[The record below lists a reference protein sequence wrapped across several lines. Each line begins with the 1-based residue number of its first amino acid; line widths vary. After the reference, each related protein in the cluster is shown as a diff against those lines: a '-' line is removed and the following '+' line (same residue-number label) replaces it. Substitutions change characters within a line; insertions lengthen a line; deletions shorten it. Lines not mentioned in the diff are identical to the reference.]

1 MNTGTIESLTM
12 EETGAAVRQLNAE
25 IDNRSTGVINVNSLG
40 TLTNNKSAAN
50 HKNAG
55 QINLNNGNY
64 SSAAME
70 SFENSG
76 NVAGPFSMGLAGGT
90 ATDSFTNTGTIN
102 VGGALTLSSFTSVFG
117 TGTAGSNVTVVSSH
131 VKPGL
136 SPGVFN
142 VNANYTQV
150 LGGGSLTI
158 EIGGNTAGNGSG
170 FHDQLNV
177 AGTVAIASNMQLNM
191 TSFGGYSPVGG
202 DSYVVINNDGADA
215 VSGTFNGL
223 AEGATISTNFLGSG
237 ETATITYQGG
247 TGANDVVINVVD
259 NTPPVAPSVPD
270 LDARSDSGDSATDDL
285 TNVVAPTFKGT
296 AEPGSTV
303 EAFSDVA
310 GSLGTVAADATTGAW
325 SIVSIVSLAD
335 GAHNITA
342 TATDAASNT
351 SVASAALAVTIDT
364 SVPVVSAPD
373 LDAASDTGASNTD
386 DVTSDNTPT
395 LNGAAE
401 PNASIEVFDGATSLG
416 TTSADG
422 SGNWSFTS
430 PTLADG
436 VRNLSATATDAA
448 GNTSSASAA
457 LAVTVDTTAPAAP
470 AEPDLSAASDSGVSN
485 SDDVTADD
493 TPSFSSTSE
502 ANAAIEV
509 FDGVLSLGATT
520 ADGSGNWSFTSS
532 SLADGIHSV
541 SAKATDLAGN
551 VSAASSALAVTIDTA
566 APGAPSEPDLDVGSD
581 TGDSNTDDV
590 TADNTPTFSG
600 AAEANATVQVFDG
613 ATLLGSTTADG
624 AGDWSLTSL
633 PIADGIH
640 NLSAIATDVAGNTG
654 PVSTV
659 LAVTIDTSTPAAPS
673 EPDLEAASDTGSLDT
688 DDLTADN
695 TPTFIGTAEANS
707 TVVVF
712 DGATLLGSTTAN
724 AAGDWSFT
732 ALVLA
737 DGTHNISATAGDTA
751 GNTSSAS
758 TVLAIVIDTNAPVA
772 PGEPD
777 LNAASDTGS
786 SNTDDLTADNTPTFS
801 GTSEAG
807 ATIEVF
813 AGATSLGAKT
823 ADGSGNWA
831 FTSGPL
837 GDGVH
842 DISAVATDAAGN
854 TSTVSASL
862 AVTIDTSAPAAPSMP
877 DLDASSDTG
886 ISDTDNIT
894 SDTTPTLTGT
904 AEPNS
909 SVDLFDGATSLGTTT
924 ADGSGD
930 WSFTTGALSDGLHN
944 ISATATDSA
953 GNTGPASTAVAVTID
968 TSSPGAPSTPDLN
981 SASDSGDSN
990 ADNLTNVTTPTFNG
1004 TAEAGSTVEVFSGVA
1019 GSLGAAIADGSGD
1032 WTLVSGVALDGG
1044 THNITAAATDPAGN
1058 NSAVSGA
1065 LAVTID
1071 VVGPTVTVNQ
1081 ATGQAD
1087 PAIASPINFA
1097 VVFSEA
1103 TTTFDASDVTISGT
1117 AAGTLAAA
1125 VTGSGTTY
1133 NVAVSGMTG
1142 DGTVIVDVGAG
1153 VANDAAGNANSV
1165 STSTDNV
1172 VTFQSSTVPCH
1183 FVRYEQCNVL

>member
-1 MNTGTIESLTM
+1 
-12 EETGAAVRQLNAE
+12 
-25 IDNRSTGVINVNSLG
+25 
-40 TLTNNKSAAN
+40 
-50 HKNAG
+50 
-55 QINLNNGNY
+55 
-64 SSAAME
+64 ME

-191 TSFGGYSPVGG
+191 TS
-202 DSYVVINNDGADA
+202 
-215 VSGTFNGL
+215 
-223 AEGATISTNFLGSG
+223 
-237 ETATITYQGG
+237 
-247 TGANDVVINVVD
+247 
-259 NTPPVAPSVPD
+259 
-270 LDARSDSGDSATDDL
+270 
-285 TNVVAPTFKGT
+285 
-296 AEPGSTV
+296 
-303 EAFSDVA
+303 
-310 GSLGTVAADATTGAW
+310 
-325 SIVSIVSLAD
+325 
-335 GAHNITA
+335 
-342 TATDAASNT
+342 
-351 SVASAALAVTIDT
+351 
-364 SVPVVSAPD
+364 
-373 LDAASDTGASNTD
+373 
-386 DVTSDNTPT
+386 
-395 LNGAAE
+395 
-401 PNASIEVFDGATSLG
+401 FDGATSLG

-551 VSAASSALAVTIDTA
+551 VSAASSALAVTIDTT

-624 AGDWSLTSL
+624 AGDWGLTSL

-724 AAGDWSFT
+724 AAGD
-732 ALVLA
+732 
-737 DGTHNISATAGDTA
+737 
-751 GNTSSAS
+751 
-758 TVLAIVIDTNAPVA
+758 
-772 PGEPD
+772 
-777 LNAASDTGS
+777 
-786 SNTDDLTADNTPTFS
+786 
-801 GTSEAG
+801 
-807 ATIEVF
+807 
-813 AGATSLGAKT
+813 
-823 ADGSGNWA
+823 
-831 FTSGPL
+831 
-837 GDGVH
+837 
-842 DISAVATDAAGN
+842 
-854 TSTVSASL
+854 
-862 AVTIDTSAPAAPSMP
+862 
-877 DLDASSDTG
+877 
-886 ISDTDNIT
+886 
-894 SDTTPTLTGT
+894 
-904 AEPNS
+904 
-909 SVDLFDGATSLGTTT
+909 
-924 ADGSGD
+924 
-930 WSFTTGALSDGLHN
+930 
-944 ISATATDSA
+944 
-953 GNTGPASTAVAVTID
+953 
-968 TSSPGAPSTPDLN
+968 
-981 SASDSGDSN
+981 
-990 ADNLTNVTTPTFNG
+990 
-1004 TAEAGSTVEVFSGVA
+1004 
-1019 GSLGAAIADGSGD
+1019 
-1032 WTLVSGVALDGG
+1032 
-1044 THNITAAATDPAGN
+1044 
-1058 NSAVSGA
+1058 
-1065 LAVTID
+1065 
-1071 VVGPTVTVNQ
+1071 
-1081 ATGQAD
+1081 
-1087 PAIASPINFA
+1087 
-1097 VVFSEA
+1097 
-1103 TTTFDASDVTISGT
+1103 
-1117 AAGTLAAA
+1117 
-1125 VTGSGTTY
+1125 
-1133 NVAVSGMTG
+1133 
-1142 DGTVIVDVGAG
+1142 
-1153 VANDAAGNANSV
+1153 
-1165 STSTDNV
+1165 
-1172 VTFQSSTVPCH
+1172 
-1183 FVRYEQCNVL
+1183 